1 MCFTDAVILAG
12 GKGLGLEPITN
23 TRPKTLIPI
32 LNRKLI
38 EDHIMKLYDV
48 GVRRIVVVVGYMGDK
63 VRSSVERL
71 CSSLGIEYVFV
82 NQDPPLGT
90 AHALLNAVPYVK
102 SEDFI
107 TVYGDIYFKSSKV
120 LKDLISYRGNVVSV
134 SEVEDPSKYGVVV
147 VSGGRV
153 VKVVEKPKEYLSN
166 YVNAGIY
173 RFTKDVMK
181 FLEKTE
187 VSVRGEYELT
197 STIQL
202 MIDNGIEFK
211 YLVVNEWLD
220 VGRPWSLIEVNKL
233 ELEDVNTQVIK
244 GFVESGVTIKGPV
257 IIEEGAEVLSG
268 SYIVGP
274 AYIGRGVTVGPNAY
288 IRPYTVVLDNSKI
301 GFNVEVK
308 ESIVMEDV
316 HISHQSYVGDSVVCE
331 GSNLGAGTIL
341 ANLRFDEKTVK
352 VRVKGVL
359 EDSGRRKLGAFI
371 GGYVRTGVNVSVFP
385 GVKIGAYSWIY
396 PGVVVTDDVPPRSI
410 LKYNGVLVSMC

>member
-23 TRPKTLIPI
+23 TRPKTLIPV

-38 EDHIMKLYDV
+38 EDHVMKLYDV
-48 GVRRIVVVVGYMGDK
+48 GIRRIVVVVGYMGDK
-63 VRSSVERL
+63 VKSFVEGL
-71 CSSLGIEYVFV
+71 CSSLGIECEFV
-82 NQDPPLGT
+82 SQDPPLGT

-102 SEDFI
+102 SEELI
-107 TVYGDIYFKSSKV
+107 TIYGDIYVKSSKI
-120 LKDLISYRGNVVSV
+120 LKDLMSCEGNVVSV
-134 SEVEDPSKYGVVV
+134 SEVKDPSRYGVVV
-147 VSGGRV
+147 VSEDRV
-153 VKVVEKPKEYLSN
+153 IKIVEKPKEYLSN

-173 RFTKDVMK
+173 RFTKDILR
-181 FLEKTE
+181 FLERTE

-197 STIQL
+197 STIQS

-211 YLVVNEWLD
+211 YLVINGWLD

-233 ELEDVNTQVIK
+233 ELESVNTQLVK
-244 GFVESGVTIKGPV
+244 GSVEGGVTIKGPV
-257 IIEEGAEVLSG
+257 IIEEGAEILSG
-268 SYIVGP
+268 TYIVGP
-274 AYIGRGVTVGPNAY
+274 AYIGHGVTVGPNAY
-288 IRPYTVVLDNSKI
+288 IRPYTVVLDNSRV

-308 ESIVMEDV
+308 ESIIMENV

-410 LKYNGVLVSMC
+410 LKYNGVLVSMY